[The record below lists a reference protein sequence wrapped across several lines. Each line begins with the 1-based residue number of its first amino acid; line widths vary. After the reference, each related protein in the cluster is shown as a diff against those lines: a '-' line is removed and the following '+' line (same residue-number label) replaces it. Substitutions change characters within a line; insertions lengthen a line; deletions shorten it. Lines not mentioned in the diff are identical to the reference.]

1 MISILLDVEDL
12 ADTRFAISPLQEAMG
27 SLWVLRDP
35 GRYPLHRPWA
45 RSVLGRL
52 DPRDTRL
59 LLALVGESLALPD
72 FLTPR
77 PRSAAPTVEEELATV
92 RRTPAYVVHRDLL
105 AAHAP
110 GRVPA
115 ALRAATEP
123 GTAAAALGLLETLCE
138 LLQRYWDLAFRPVWP
153 QMRLVLEADIT
164 YRARQLAGGGARRL
178 FSDLHPNVRWHD
190 GGLHIHRV
198 SLRHQVAAA
207 GRGLPLMPSLFAYKP
222 VSPMDPGEPPMLA
235 YPSRGIATLW
245 TPAGEA
251 PTGGAPAG
259 PEPGGGPDT
268 GSALAGLIGAARA
281 RLLRLLGEPST
292 TAELARRCAVTPS
305 AVSQHL
311 RALHAAGLVTRT
323 RDGRHVLYHR
333 SPLGDQLT
341 THRPAR

>member
-1 MISILLDVEDL
+1 MISFLLDVEDL

-35 GRYPLHRPWA
+35 GRYPLHRPWL

-52 DPRDTRL
+52 DPRDVRL

-92 RRTPAYVVHRDLL
+92 LRTPPAVVRRDLRV
-105 AAHAP
+105 AHAP
-110 GRVPA
+110 GPVPA
-115 ALRAATEP
+115 VLRAAIDGGDRHLP
-123 GTAAAALGLLETLCE
+123 GLLETLCA
-138 LLQRYWDLAFRPVWP
+138 LLRRYWDVAFRPFWP

-164 YRARQLAGGGARRL
+164 YRARQLAGGGARLL

-190 GGLHIHRV
+190 GALHIARM
-198 SLRHQVAAA
+198 SRRHQVAAA

-245 TPAGEA
+245 TPAG
-251 PTGGAPAG
+251 
-259 PEPGGGPDT
+259 PEPDAAG
-268 GSALAGLIGAARA
+268 ALAGLLGAPRA
-281 RLLRLLGEPST
+281 RILRVLAEPLT
-292 TAELARRCAVTPS
+292 TADLARRFAVTPS

-311 RALHAAGLVTRT
+311 RALHAGGLVTRT

-333 SPLGDQLT
+333 SALGDRLVT
-341 THRPAR
+341 ARPTD